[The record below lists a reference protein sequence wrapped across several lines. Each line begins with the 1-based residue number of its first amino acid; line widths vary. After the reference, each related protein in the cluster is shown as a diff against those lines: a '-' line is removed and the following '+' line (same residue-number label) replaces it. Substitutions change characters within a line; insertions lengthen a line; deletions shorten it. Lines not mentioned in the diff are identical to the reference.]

1 MCDTAAEGD
10 IERYL
15 PIAKRSLE
23 LFLAY
28 NLNSKYA
35 AEMVDTIYKLQHKL
49 SPEAAVSALSGNYV
63 CCRLLVMLH
72 FQIPTSLTATICTCK
87 LSGLVTIEILLIIFV
102 KACHNGTIL
111 AITITNQTKI
121 KENTAVCPS

>member
-28 NLNSKYA
+28 NLKSKYA

-49 SPEAAVSALSGNYV
+49 SPEAAVSALSGNSV
-63 CCRLLVMLH
+63 VAD
-72 FQIPTSLTATICTCK
+72 SW
-87 LSGLVTIEILLIIFV
+87 
-102 KACHNGTIL
+102 
-111 AITITNQTKI
+111 
-121 KENTAVCPS
+121 